1 MKKTISYLILAL
13 MISVLLC
20 GCGNV
25 NDGVNSTYTPSPS
38 ATAIIP
44 SNIPDTGT
52 TTTPGILPSMIPE
65 ASPTAAPSESVIPST
80 VPEASASVSP
90 SAGTATE

>member
-25 NDGVNSTYTPSPS
+25 NDGVNSTYTPMPS
-38 ATAIIP
+38 ATAVTP
-44 SNIPDTGT
+44 SNIPDAGIS
-52 TTTPGILPSMIPE
+52 TTPGIMPSMIPE
-65 ASPTAAPSESVIPST
+65 VSPTVSPSESAVPSAT
-80 VPEASASVSP
+80 PETNASASP
-90 SAGTATE
+90 SAGADIE

>member
-44 SNIPDTGT
+44 SNIRDTGT

-90 SAGTATE
+90 SAATETE

>member
-44 SNIPDTGT
+44 SNIPETGT

-65 ASPTAAPSESVIPST
+65 ASPTATPGESVIPSAT
-80 VPEASASVSP
+80 PEASASVSP
-90 SAGTATE
+90 SAGAETE

>member
-44 SNIPDTGT
+44 SNIPETGT
-52 TTTPGILPSMIPE
+52 TTTPGILPSIVPE
-65 ASPTAAPSESVIPST
+65 ASPTATPSESVIPST
-80 VPEASASVSP
+80 TPEASASVSP
-90 SAGTATE
+90 SAGAETE